1 MKVPELLSPVGD
13 LECLK
18 AAVQNGA
25 NTVYL
30 GASSFNARARA
41 TNFNNENLKEA
52 ILYAKLR
59 NVKVNLTLNTLLKE
73 NELNEAISLAVFAY
87 NCGVDAIIIQDLGL
101 AKFLHTNYPEIT
113 LHASTQMTVHNL
125 EGVKQLEAFGFKR
138 VVLSRELSISEIEY
152 IRKNTNVE
160 LEVFIHGALCIS
172 YSGQCLF
179 SSMVG
184 NRSGN
189 RGMCAQPCRLP
200 CELYSNKNL
209 LDKGFLLSPRDQS
222 AIDFLPA
229 LIKSG
234 IDCFKIEGRQKAPEY
249 VATVTKIYRKYIDF
263 IINNINLSDEE
274 LINQIHIMIEIP
286 NEITGLSDKEEL
298 LQVFNRGNFS
308 KGHFENEPNTKL
320 IYSKKPNNMGLYL
333 GKIQNF
339 NNQKGHITLKL
350 ENSISVGDRI
360 SINNENYTVS
370 ELMIKNKNYPTLDS
384 GNTVTLGRMKG
395 NISNGMSVFRI
406 ENKKLSTFAQSIFS
420 SEKELLNIPFDAE
433 ITIKK
438 ELPIKLTVYGKT
450 GFYKNLKVTIDSNII
465 PETAEN
471 QPVSKEKIIA
481 QLSKTGNTPFCFEN
495 INIDLE
501 NNLFI
506 PKISSLNELR
516 RNAFAELEN
525 KVKEIYTFNINDS
538 KNVSENDITNNIIGS
553 SDENKNNKDYNN
565 NNTNDN
571 VTALSPI
578 SSPSISLLLNILN
591 NNFNYAELTGIDA
604 LYIPYKYFLNSSYD
618 FTLET
623 LCNKFKVFL
632 YMPSIMREN
641 YFGALNSTIE
651 KSLNFGVKGFVISH
665 ISQIES
671 LRKYNLPVIGN
682 YTLNVYNN
690 ESIKTLKDFGLVK
703 FTPSVELEK
712 ADLLELLN
720 LASLPSELIVYGK
733 TPLMTNNYCY
743 LGKSNRCYKDCK
755 KLCLENSKFYLK
767 DRLGFEFRI
776 VPDNTCTIT
785 TIYNSK
791 ITSINYTDFINKINS
806 VRIDILDENLDDIQK
821 IINKVKK
828 NERFEGKDF
837 TNGKIK

>member
-350 ENSISVGDRI
+350 ENSISIGDRI

-406 ENKKLSTFAQSIFS
+406 ENKKLSIFAQSTFN

-438 ELPIKLTVYGKT
+438 GLPIKLTVYGKA
-450 GFYKNLKVTIDSNII
+450 GFYKNLKVTIDSDII
-465 PETAEN
+465 PENAEN

-506 PKISSLNELR
+506 PKISSLNKLR

-538 KNVSENDITNNIIGS
+538 KNVSDNDS
-553 SDENKNNKDYNN
+553 
-565 NNTNDN
+565 
-571 VTALSPI
+571 VTPLSPI

-712 ADLLELLN
+712 VDLLELLN

>member
-200 CELYSNKNL
+200 YELYSNKNL

-234 IDCFKIEGRQKAPEY
+234 IDCFKIEGRLKAPEY

-263 IINNINLSDEE
+263 IIKNINLSDEE
-274 LINQIHIMIEIP
+274 LINQIHTMIEIP

-370 ELMIKNKNYPTLDS
+370 ELMIKNKNYPTLDL

-406 ENKKLSTFAQSIFS
+406 ENKKLSTFAQSTFN

-438 ELPIKLTVYGKT
+438 GLPIKLTVYGKA
-450 GFYKNLKVTIDSNII
+450 GFYKNLKVTIDSDII

-495 INIDLE
+495 ININLE

-538 KNVSENDITNNIIGS
+538 KNVSDNDS
-553 SDENKNNKDYNN
+553 
-565 NNTNDN
+565 
-571 VTALSPI
+571 VTTLSPI
-578 SSPSISLLLNILN
+578 STPSISLLLNILN
-591 NNFNYAELTGIDA
+591 KNFNYAELTGIDA

-671 LRKYNLPVIGN
+671 LKKYNLPVIGN

-712 ADLLELLN
+712 VDLLELLN
-720 LASLPSELIVYGK
+720 LASLPSELIIYGK

>member
-350 ENSISVGDRI
+350 ENSISIGDRI

-406 ENKKLSTFAQSIFS
+406 ENKKLSIFAQSTFN

-438 ELPIKLTVYGKT
+438 GLPIKLTVYGKA
-450 GFYKNLKVTIDSNII
+450 GFYKNLKVTIDSDII
-465 PETAEN
+465 PENAEN

-506 PKISSLNELR
+506 PKISSLNKLR

-538 KNVSENDITNNIIGS
+538 KNVSDNDS
-553 SDENKNNKDYNN
+553 
-565 NNTNDN
+565 
-571 VTALSPI
+571 VTPLSPI

-690 ESIKTLKDFGLVK
+690 KSIKTLKDFGLVK

-712 ADLLELLN
+712 VDLLELLN

>member
-200 CELYSNKNL
+200 YELYSNKNL

-234 IDCFKIEGRQKAPEY
+234 IDCFKIEGRLKAPEY

-263 IINNINLSDEE
+263 IIKNINLSDEE
-274 LINQIHIMIEIP
+274 LINQIHTIIEIP

-395 NISNGMSVFRI
+395 NISNGMSIFRI
-406 ENKKLSTFAQSIFS
+406 ENKKLSTFAQSIFN

-438 ELPIKLTVYGKT
+438 GLPIKLTVYGKT

-525 KVKEIYTFNINDS
+525 KVKEIYTFNINDD
-538 KNVSENDITNNIIGS
+538 KNVSDNDS
-553 SDENKNNKDYNN
+553 
-565 NNTNDN
+565 
-571 VTALSPI
+571 VTPLSPI

-591 NNFNYAELTGIDA
+591 KNFNYTELAGIDA
-604 LYIPYKYFLNSSYD
+604 LYIPYKYFLNASYD
-618 FTLET
+618 YTLET

-651 KSLNFGVKGFVISH
+651 KSLNFGVRGFVISH

>member
-13 LECLK
+13 LKCLK
-18 AAVQNGA
+18 AAIQNGA

-41 TNFNNENLKEA
+41 TNFNDENLKEA

-73 NELNEAISLAVFAY
+73 DELNEAISLAVFAY

-138 VVLSRELSISEIEY
+138 VVLSRELSILEIEY

-200 CELYSNKNL
+200 YELYSNKNL

-234 IDCFKIEGRQKAPEY
+234 IDCFKIEGRLKAPEY
-249 VATVTKIYRKYIDF
+249 VATVTRIYRKYIDF
-263 IINNINLSDEE
+263 IIKNINLSDEE
-274 LINQIHIMIEIP
+274 LINQIHTMIEIP
-286 NEITGLSDKEEL
+286 NEITSLSDKEEL

-406 ENKKLSTFAQSIFS
+406 ENKKLSTFAQSIFN

-438 ELPIKLTVYGKT
+438 GLPIKLTVYGKT

-525 KVKEIYTFNINDS
+525 KVKEIYTFNINDD
-538 KNVSENDITNNIIGS
+538 KNVSDNDS
-553 SDENKNNKDYNN
+553 
-565 NNTNDN
+565 
-571 VTALSPI
+571 VTPLSPI

-591 NNFNYAELTGIDA
+591 KNFNYTELARIDA
-604 LYIPYKYFLNSSYD
+604 LYIPYKYFLNASYD
-618 FTLET
+618 YTLET

-651 KSLNFGVKGFVISH
+651 KSLNFGVRGFVISH

-828 NERFEGKDF
+828 NERFEGKEF

>member
-200 CELYSNKNL
+200 YELYSNKNL

-350 ENSISVGDRI
+350 ENSISIGDRI

-406 ENKKLSTFAQSIFS
+406 ENKKLSIFAQSIFS

-438 ELPIKLTVYGKT
+438 GLPIKLTVYGKA
-450 GFYKNLKVTIDSNII
+450 GFYKNLKVTIDSDII
-465 PETAEN
+465 PENAEN

-506 PKISSLNELR
+506 PKISSLNKLR

-538 KNVSENDITNNIIGS
+538 KNVSDNDS
-553 SDENKNNKDYNN
+553 
-565 NNTNDN
+565 
-571 VTALSPI
+571 VTPLSPI

-712 ADLLELLN
+712 VDLLELLN

>member
-200 CELYSNKNL
+200 YELYSNKNL

-234 IDCFKIEGRQKAPEY
+234 IDCFKIEGRLKAPEY

-263 IINNINLSDEE
+263 IIKNINLSDEE
-274 LINQIHIMIEIP
+274 LINQIHTMIEIP

-370 ELMIKNKNYPTLDS
+370 ELMIKNKNYPTLDL

-406 ENKKLSTFAQSIFS
+406 ENKKLSTFAQSTFN

-438 ELPIKLTVYGKT
+438 GLPIKLTVYGKA

-525 KVKEIYTFNINDS
+525 KVKEIYTFNINDD
-538 KNVSENDITNNIIGS
+538 KNVSDNDS
-553 SDENKNNKDYNN
+553 
-565 NNTNDN
+565 
-571 VTALSPI
+571 VTPLSPI

-591 NNFNYAELTGIDA
+591 KNFNYTELAGIDA
-604 LYIPYKYFLNSSYD
+604 LYIPYKYFLNASYD
-618 FTLET
+618 YTLET

-651 KSLNFGVKGFVISH
+651 KSLDFGAKGFVISH

-690 ESIKTLKDFGLVK
+690 ESIKTLKDFGLAK

-712 ADLLELLN
+712 VDLLELLN
-720 LASLPSELIVYGK
+720 LASLTSELIVYGK

>member
-200 CELYSNKNL
+200 YELYSNKNL

-234 IDCFKIEGRQKAPEY
+234 IDCFKIEGRLKAPEY

-263 IINNINLSDEE
+263 IIKNINLSDEE
-274 LINQIHIMIEIP
+274 LINQIHTILEIP

-370 ELMIKNKNYPTLDS
+370 ELMIKNKNYSTLDS

-406 ENKKLSTFAQSIFS
+406 ENKKLSTFAQSIFN

-438 ELPIKLTVYGKT
+438 GLPIKLTVYGKT

-525 KVKEIYTFNINDS
+525 KVKEIYTFNINDD
-538 KNVSENDITNNIIGS
+538 KNVSDNDS
-553 SDENKNNKDYNN
+553 
-565 NNTNDN
+565 
-571 VTALSPI
+571 VTPLSPI

-591 NNFNYAELTGIDA
+591 KNFNYTELAGIDA
-604 LYIPYKYFLNSSYD
+604 LYIPYKYFLNASYD
-618 FTLET
+618 YTLET

-651 KSLNFGVKGFVISH
+651 KSLNFGVRGFVISH

>member
-73 NELNEAISLAVFAY
+73 DELNEAISLAVFAY

-200 CELYSNKNL
+200 YELYSNQNL

-234 IDCFKIEGRQKAPEY
+234 IDCFKIEGRLKAPEY

-263 IINNINLSDEE
+263 IIKNINLSDEE
-274 LINQIHIMIEIP
+274 LINQIHTMIEIP

-320 IYSKKPNNMGLYL
+320 IYSKKPNNIGLYL
-333 GKIQNF
+333 GKIQNS

-360 SINNENYTVS
+360 SINHENYTVS
-370 ELMIKNKNYPTLDS
+370 ELMIKNKNYPTLNL

-406 ENKKLSTFAQSIFS
+406 ENKKLSIFAQSTFN

-438 ELPIKLTVYGKT
+438 GLPIKLTVYGKV
-450 GFYKNLKVTIDSNII
+450 GFYKNLKVTIDSDII

-495 INIDLE
+495 ISIDLE

-516 RNAFAELEN
+516 RNAFTELEN
-525 KVKEIYTFNINDS
+525 KVKEIYTFNINDD
-538 KNVSENDITNNIIGS
+538 KNVSDNDS
-553 SDENKNNKDYNN
+553 
-565 NNTNDN
+565 
-571 VTALSPI
+571 VTPLSPI

-591 NNFNYAELTGIDA
+591 KNFNYTELAGIDA
-604 LYIPYKYFLNSSYD
+604 LYIPYKYFLNASYD
-618 FTLET
+618 YTLET

-641 YFGALNSTIE
+641 YFSSLNSTIE

-671 LRKYNLPVIGN
+671 LKKYNLPVIGN

-720 LASLPSELIVYGK
+720 LANSPSELIVYGK

>member
-152 IRKNTNVE
+152 IRKNTNAE

-200 CELYSNKNL
+200 YELYSNKNL

-234 IDCFKIEGRQKAPEY
+234 IDCFKIEGRLKAPEY

-263 IINNINLSDEE
+263 IIKNINLSDEE
-274 LINQIHIMIEIP
+274 LINQIHTMIEIP

-370 ELMIKNKNYPTLDS
+370 ELMIKNKNYPTLDL

-406 ENKKLSTFAQSIFS
+406 ENKKLSTFAQSTFN

-438 ELPIKLTVYGKT
+438 GLPIKLTVYGKA
-450 GFYKNLKVTIDSNII
+450 GFYKNLKVTIDSDII

-525 KVKEIYTFNINDS
+525 KVKEIYTFNINDD
-538 KNVSENDITNNIIGS
+538 KNVSDNDS
-553 SDENKNNKDYNN
+553 
-565 NNTNDN
+565 
-571 VTALSPI
+571 VTPLSPI

-591 NNFNYAELTGIDA
+591 KNFNYTELTGIDA
-604 LYIPYKYFLNSSYD
+604 LYIPYKYFLNASYD
-618 FTLET
+618 YTLET

-651 KSLNFGVKGFVISH
+651 KSLNFGAKGFVISH

-690 ESIKTLKDFGLVK
+690 ESIKTLKDFGLAK

-712 ADLLELLN
+712 VDLLELLN

>member
-113 LHASTQMTVHNL
+113 LHTSTQMTVHNL
-125 EGVKQLEAFGFKR
+125 EGIKQLEAFGFKR

-200 CELYSNKNL
+200 YELYSNKNL

-234 IDCFKIEGRQKAPEY
+234 IDCFKIEGRLKAPEY

-263 IINNINLSDEE
+263 IIKNINLSDEE
-274 LINQIHIMIEIP
+274 LINQIHTMIEIP

-406 ENKKLSTFAQSIFS
+406 ENKKLSTFAQSTFN

-438 ELPIKLTVYGKT
+438 GLPIKLTVYGKT

-525 KVKEIYTFNINDS
+525 KVKEIYTFNINDD
-538 KNVSENDITNNIIGS
+538 KNVSDNDS
-553 SDENKNNKDYNN
+553 
-565 NNTNDN
+565 
-571 VTALSPI
+571 VTPLSPI

-591 NNFNYAELTGIDA
+591 KNFNYTELTGIDA
-604 LYIPYKYFLNSSYD
+604 LYIPYKYFLNASYD
-618 FTLET
+618 YTLET

-651 KSLNFGVKGFVISH
+651 KSLNFGAKGFVISH

-690 ESIKTLKDFGLVK
+690 ESIKTLKDFGLAK

-712 ADLLELLN
+712 VDLLELLN

>member
-200 CELYSNKNL
+200 YELYSNKNL

-234 IDCFKIEGRQKAPEY
+234 IDCFKIEGRLKAPEY

-263 IINNINLSDEE
+263 IIKNINLSDEE
-274 LINQIHIMIEIP
+274 LINQIHTMIEIP

-370 ELMIKNKNYPTLDS
+370 ELMIKNKNYPTLDL

-406 ENKKLSTFAQSIFS
+406 ENKKLSTFAQSTFN

-438 ELPIKLTVYGKT
+438 GLPIKLTVYGKT

-525 KVKEIYTFNINDS
+525 KVKEIYTFNINDD
-538 KNVSENDITNNIIGS
+538 KNVSDNDS
-553 SDENKNNKDYNN
+553 
-565 NNTNDN
+565 
-571 VTALSPI
+571 VTPLSPI

-591 NNFNYAELTGIDA
+591 KNFNYTELTGIDA
-604 LYIPYKYFLNSSYD
+604 LYIPYKYFLNASYD
-618 FTLET
+618 YTLET

-690 ESIKTLKDFGLVK
+690 ESIKTLKDFGLVN

-712 ADLLELLN
+712 VDLLELLN

>member
-1 MKVPELLSPVGD
+1 
-13 LECLK
+13 
-18 AAVQNGA
+18 
-25 NTVYL
+25 
-30 GASSFNARARA
+30 
-41 TNFNNENLKEA
+41 
-52 ILYAKLR
+52 
-59 NVKVNLTLNTLLKE
+59 
-73 NELNEAISLAVFAY
+73 
-87 NCGVDAIIIQDLGL
+87 
-101 AKFLHTNYPEIT
+101 
-113 LHASTQMTVHNL
+113 
-125 EGVKQLEAFGFKR
+125 
-138 VVLSRELSISEIEY
+138 
-152 IRKNTNVE
+152 
-160 LEVFIHGALCIS
+160 
-172 YSGQCLF
+172 
-179 SSMVG
+179 
-184 NRSGN
+184 
-189 RGMCAQPCRLP
+189 
-200 CELYSNKNL
+200 
-209 LDKGFLLSPRDQS
+209 
-222 AIDFLPA
+222 
-229 LIKSG
+229 
-234 IDCFKIEGRQKAPEY
+234 
-249 VATVTKIYRKYIDF
+249 
-263 IINNINLSDEE
+263 
-274 LINQIHIMIEIP
+274 
-286 NEITGLSDKEEL
+286 
-298 LQVFNRGNFS
+298 
-308 KGHFENEPNTKL
+308 
-320 IYSKKPNNMGLYL
+320 
-333 GKIQNF
+333 
-339 NNQKGHITLKL
+339 
-350 ENSISVGDRI
+350 
-360 SINNENYTVS
+360 
-370 ELMIKNKNYPTLDS
+370 MIKNKNYPTLDS

-438 ELPIKLTVYGKT
+438 GLPIKLTVYGKT

-525 KVKEIYTFNINDS
+525 KVKEIYTFNINDD
-538 KNVSENDITNNIIGS
+538 KNVSDNDS
-553 SDENKNNKDYNN
+553 
-565 NNTNDN
+565 
-571 VTALSPI
+571 VTPLSPI

-712 ADLLELLN
+712 TDLLELLN

>member
-125 EGVKQLEAFGFKR
+125 EGIKQLEAFGFKR

-200 CELYSNKNL
+200 YELYSNKNL

-234 IDCFKIEGRQKAPEY
+234 IDCFKIEGRLKAPEY

-263 IINNINLSDEE
+263 IIKNINLSDEE
-274 LINQIHIMIEIP
+274 LINQIHTMIEIP

-406 ENKKLSTFAQSIFS
+406 ENKKLSTFAQSTFN

-438 ELPIKLTVYGKT
+438 GLPIKLTVYGKT

-525 KVKEIYTFNINDS
+525 KVKEIYTFNINDD
-538 KNVSENDITNNIIGS
+538 KNVSDNDS
-553 SDENKNNKDYNN
+553 
-565 NNTNDN
+565 
-571 VTALSPI
+571 VTPLSPI

-591 NNFNYAELTGIDA
+591 KNFNYTELTGIDA
-604 LYIPYKYFLNSSYD
+604 LYIPYKYFLNASYD
-618 FTLET
+618 YTLET

-651 KSLNFGVKGFVISH
+651 KSLNFGAKGFVISH

-690 ESIKTLKDFGLVK
+690 ESIKTLKDFGLAK

-712 ADLLELLN
+712 VDLLELLN

>member
-200 CELYSNKNL
+200 YELYSNKNL

-234 IDCFKIEGRQKAPEY
+234 IDCFKIEGRLKAPEY

-263 IINNINLSDEE
+263 IIKNINLSDEE
-274 LINQIHIMIEIP
+274 LINQIHTMIEIP

-370 ELMIKNKNYPTLDS
+370 ELMIKNKNYPTLDL

-406 ENKKLSTFAQSIFS
+406 ENKKLSTFAQSTFN

-438 ELPIKLTVYGKT
+438 GLPIKLTVYGKT

-525 KVKEIYTFNINDS
+525 KVKEIYTFNINDD
-538 KNVSENDITNNIIGS
+538 KNVSDNDS
-553 SDENKNNKDYNN
+553 
-565 NNTNDN
+565 
-571 VTALSPI
+571 VTPLSPI

-591 NNFNYAELTGIDA
+591 KNFNYTELAGIDA

>member
-73 NELNEAISLAVFAY
+73 DELNEAISLAVFAY

-200 CELYSNKNL
+200 YELYSNQNL

-234 IDCFKIEGRQKAPEY
+234 IDCFKIEGRLKAPEY

-263 IINNINLSDEE
+263 IIKNINLSDEE
-274 LINQIHIMIEIP
+274 LINQIHTMIEIP

-339 NNQKGHITLKL
+339 NAQKGHITLKL

-370 ELMIKNKNYPTLDS
+370 ELMIKNKNYPTLNL

-406 ENKKLSTFAQSIFS
+406 ENKKLSIFAQSTFN

-438 ELPIKLTVYGKT
+438 GLPIKLTVYGKV
-450 GFYKNLKVTIDSNII
+450 GFYKNLKVTIDSDII

-525 KVKEIYTFNINDS
+525 KVKEIYTFNINDG
-538 KNVSENDITNNIIGS
+538 KNVSDNDS
-553 SDENKNNKDYNN
+553 
-565 NNTNDN
+565 
-571 VTALSPI
+571 VTPLSPI
-578 SSPSISLLLNILN
+578 SSLNIALLLNILN
-591 NNFNYAELTGIDA
+591 KNFNYAELTGIDA

-618 FTLET
+618 YTLET

-641 YFGALNSTIE
+641 YFVALNSTIE
-651 KSLNFGVKGFVISH
+651 KSLKIGIKGFVISH

-671 LRKYNLPVIGN
+671 LRKYNLPIIGN

-743 LGKSNRCYKDCK
+743 LGKSNHCYKDCK

>member
-200 CELYSNKNL
+200 YELYSNKNL

-234 IDCFKIEGRQKAPEY
+234 IDCFKIEGRLKAPEY

-263 IINNINLSDEE
+263 IIKNINLSDEE
-274 LINQIHIMIEIP
+274 LINQIHTMLEIP

-406 ENKKLSTFAQSIFS
+406 ENKKLSTFAQSTFN

-438 ELPIKLTVYGKT
+438 GLPIKLTVYGKA
-450 GFYKNLKVTIDSNII
+450 GFYQNLKVTIDSDII
-465 PETAEN
+465 PETAEK

-506 PKISSLNELR
+506 PKISSLNKLR

-525 KVKEIYTFNINDS
+525 KVKEIYTFNINDD
-538 KNVSENDITNNIIGS
+538 KNVSDNDS
-553 SDENKNNKDYNN
+553 
-565 NNTNDN
+565 
-571 VTALSPI
+571 VTPLSPI

-591 NNFNYAELTGIDA
+591 KNFNYTELTGIDA
-604 LYIPYKYFLNSSYD
+604 LYIPYKYFLNASYD
-618 FTLET
+618 YTLET

-651 KSLNFGVKGFVISH
+651 KSLNFGAKGFVISH

-690 ESIKTLKDFGLVK
+690 ESIKTLKDFGLAK

-712 ADLLELLN
+712 VDLLELLN

>member
-41 TNFNNENLKEA
+41 TNFNDENLKEA

-73 NELNEAISLAVFAY
+73 DELNEAISLAVFAY

-200 CELYSNKNL
+200 YELYSNKNL

-234 IDCFKIEGRQKAPEY
+234 IDCFKIEGRLKAPEY

-263 IINNINLSDEE
+263 IIKNINLSDEE
-274 LINQIHIMIEIP
+274 LINQIHTMIEIP
-286 NEITGLSDKEEL
+286 NEITSLSDKEEL

-370 ELMIKNKNYPTLDS
+370 ELMIKNKNYSTLDS

-406 ENKKLSTFAQSIFS
+406 ENKKLSTFAQSIFN

-438 ELPIKLTVYGKT
+438 GLPIKLTVYGKT

-525 KVKEIYTFNINDS
+525 KVKEIYTFNINDD
-538 KNVSENDITNNIIGS
+538 KNVSDNDS
-553 SDENKNNKDYNN
+553 
-565 NNTNDN
+565 
-571 VTALSPI
+571 VTPLSPI

-591 NNFNYAELTGIDA
+591 KNFNYTELAGIDA
-604 LYIPYKYFLNSSYD
+604 LYIPYKYFLNASYD
-618 FTLET
+618 YTLET

-651 KSLNFGVKGFVISH
+651 KSLNFGVRGFVISH

>member
-200 CELYSNKNL
+200 YELYSNKNL

-234 IDCFKIEGRQKAPEY
+234 IDCFKIEGRLKAPEY

-263 IINNINLSDEE
+263 IIKNINLSDEE
-274 LINQIHIMIEIP
+274 LINQIHTMIEIP

-370 ELMIKNKNYPTLDS
+370 ELMIKNKNYPTLDL

-406 ENKKLSTFAQSIFS
+406 ENKKLSTFAQSTFN

-438 ELPIKLTVYGKT
+438 GLPIKLTVYGKT

-525 KVKEIYTFNINDS
+525 KVKEIYTFNINDD
-538 KNVSENDITNNIIGS
+538 KNVSDNDS
-553 SDENKNNKDYNN
+553 
-565 NNTNDN
+565 
-571 VTALSPI
+571 VTPLSPI

-591 NNFNYAELTGIDA
+591 KNFNYTELTGIDA
-604 LYIPYKYFLNSSYD
+604 LYIPYKYFLNASYD
-618 FTLET
+618 YTLET

-651 KSLNFGVKGFVISH
+651 KSLNFGAKGFVISH

-690 ESIKTLKDFGLVK
+690 ESIKTLKDFGLAK

-720 LASLPSELIVYGK
+720 LASLPSELIIYGK

-743 LGKSNRCYKDCK
+743 LGKSNCCYKDCK

>member
-200 CELYSNKNL
+200 YELYSNKNL

-234 IDCFKIEGRQKAPEY
+234 IDCFKIEGRLKAPEY

-263 IINNINLSDEE
+263 IIKNINLSDEE
-274 LINQIHIMIEIP
+274 LINQIHTMIEIP

-370 ELMIKNKNYPTLDS
+370 ELMIKNKNYPTLDL

-406 ENKKLSTFAQSIFS
+406 ENKKLSTFAQSTFN

-438 ELPIKLTVYGKT
+438 GLPIKLTVYGKT

-525 KVKEIYTFNINDS
+525 KVKEIYTFNINDD
-538 KNVSENDITNNIIGS
+538 KNVSDNDS
-553 SDENKNNKDYNN
+553 
-565 NNTNDN
+565 
-571 VTALSPI
+571 VTPLSPI

-591 NNFNYAELTGIDA
+591 KNFNYTELTGIDA
-604 LYIPYKYFLNSSYD
+604 LYIPYKYFLNASYD
-618 FTLET
+618 YTLET

-651 KSLNFGVKGFVISH
+651 KSLNFGAKGFVISH

-690 ESIKTLKDFGLVK
+690 ESIKTLKDFGLAK

-712 ADLLELLN
+712 VDLLELLN

>member
-13 LECLK
+13 LKCLK

-73 NELNEAISLAVFAY
+73 DELNEAISLAVFAY

-101 AKFLHTNYPEIT
+101 AKFLHTNYPKIT

-160 LEVFIHGALCIS
+160 LEAFIHGALCIS

-179 SSMVG
+179 SSMIG

-200 CELYSNKNL
+200 YELYSNQNL

-234 IDCFKIEGRQKAPEY
+234 IDCFKIEGRLKAPEY
-249 VATVTKIYRKYIDF
+249 VATVTRIYRKYIDF
-263 IINNINLSDEE
+263 IIKNINLSDEE
-274 LINQIHIMIEIP
+274 LINKIHTMIEIP

-339 NNQKGHITLKL
+339 NAQKGHIALKL

-384 GNTVTLGRMKG
+384 GNKVTLGRMKG

-406 ENKKLSTFAQSIFS
+406 ENKKLSTFAQSTFN

-433 ITIKK
+433 IAVKK
-438 ELPIKLTVYGKT
+438 GLPIKLTVYGKT

-538 KNVSENDITNNIIGS
+538 KNVSDNDS
-553 SDENKNNKDYNN
+553 
-565 NNTNDN
+565 
-571 VTALSPI
+571 VTPLSPI

-591 NNFNYAELTGIDA
+591 KNFNYTELAGIDA
-604 LYIPYKYFLNSSYD
+604 LYIPYKYFLNASYD
-618 FTLET
+618 YILET

>member
-200 CELYSNKNL
+200 YELYSNKNL

-229 LIKSG
+229 LIKCG
-234 IDCFKIEGRQKAPEY
+234 IDCFKIEGRLKAPEY

-263 IINNINLSDEE
+263 IIKNINLSDEE
-274 LINQIHIMIEIP
+274 LINQIHTMIEIP

-370 ELMIKNKNYPTLDS
+370 ELMIKNKNYPTLDL

-406 ENKKLSTFAQSIFS
+406 ENKKLSTFAQSTFN

-438 ELPIKLTVYGKT
+438 GLPIKLTVYGKT

-525 KVKEIYTFNINDS
+525 KVKEIYTFNINDD
-538 KNVSENDITNNIIGS
+538 KNVSDNDS
-553 SDENKNNKDYNN
+553 
-565 NNTNDN
+565 
-571 VTALSPI
+571 VTPLSPI

-591 NNFNYAELTGIDA
+591 KNFNYTELTGIDA
-604 LYIPYKYFLNSSYD
+604 LYIPYKYFLNASYD
-618 FTLET
+618 YTLET

-690 ESIKTLKDFGLVK
+690 ESIKTLKDFGLVN

-712 ADLLELLN
+712 VDLLELLN

-806 VRIDILDENLDDIQK
+806 VRIDILDENLDNIQK

>member
-152 IRKNTNVE
+152 IRKNTNAE

-200 CELYSNKNL
+200 YELYSNKNL

-234 IDCFKIEGRQKAPEY
+234 IDCFKIEGRLKAPEY
-249 VATVTKIYRKYIDF
+249 VTTVTKIYRKYIDF
-263 IINNINLSDEE
+263 IIKNINLSDEE
-274 LINQIHIMIEIP
+274 LINQIHTMIEIP

-370 ELMIKNKNYPTLDS
+370 ELMIKNKNYPTLDL

-406 ENKKLSTFAQSIFS
+406 ENKKLSTFAQSTFN

-438 ELPIKLTVYGKT
+438 GLPIKLTVYGKA
-450 GFYKNLKVTIDSNII
+450 GFYKNLKVTIDSDII

-538 KNVSENDITNNIIGS
+538 KNVSDNDS
-553 SDENKNNKDYNN
+553 
-565 NNTNDN
+565 
-571 VTALSPI
+571 VTPLSPI

>member
-350 ENSISVGDRI
+350 ENSISIGDRI

-525 KVKEIYTFNINDS
+525 KVKEIYTFNINDD
-538 KNVSENDITNNIIGS
+538 KNVSDNDS
-553 SDENKNNKDYNN
+553 
-565 NNTNDN
+565 
-571 VTALSPI
+571 VTPLSPI

-690 ESIKTLKDFGLVK
+690 KSIKTLKDFGLVK

>member
-73 NELNEAISLAVFAY
+73 DELNEAISLAVFAY

-200 CELYSNKNL
+200 YELYSNQNL

-234 IDCFKIEGRQKAPEY
+234 IDCFKIEGRLKAPEY

-263 IINNINLSDEE
+263 IIKNINLSDEE
-274 LINQIHIMIEIP
+274 LINQIHTMIEIP

-320 IYSKKPNNMGLYL
+320 IYSKKPNNIGLYL
-333 GKIQNF
+333 GKIQNS

-360 SINNENYTVS
+360 SINHENYTVS
-370 ELMIKNKNYPTLDS
+370 ELMIKNKNYPTLNL

-406 ENKKLSTFAQSIFS
+406 ENKKLSIFAQSTFN

-438 ELPIKLTVYGKT
+438 GLPIKLTVYGKV
-450 GFYKNLKVTIDSNII
+450 GFYKNLKVTIDSDII

-495 INIDLE
+495 ISIDLE

-516 RNAFAELEN
+516 RNAFTELEN
-525 KVKEIYTFNINDS
+525 KVKEIYTFNINDD
-538 KNVSENDITNNIIGS
+538 KNVSDNDS
-553 SDENKNNKDYNN
+553 
-565 NNTNDN
+565 
-571 VTALSPI
+571 VTPLSPI

-591 NNFNYAELTGIDA
+591 KNFNYTELAGIDA
-604 LYIPYKYFLNSSYD
+604 LYIPYKYFLNASYD
-618 FTLET
+618 YTLET

-641 YFGALNSTIE
+641 YFSSLNSTIE

-671 LRKYNLPVIGN
+671 LKKYNLPVIGN

-743 LGKSNRCYKDCK
+743 LGKSNHCYKDCK

>member
-152 IRKNTNVE
+152 IRKNTNAE

-200 CELYSNKNL
+200 YELYSNKNL

-234 IDCFKIEGRQKAPEY
+234 IDCFKIEGRLKAPEY

-263 IINNINLSDEE
+263 IIKNINLSDEE
-274 LINQIHIMIEIP
+274 LINQIHTMIEIP

-320 IYSKKPNNMGLYL
+320 IYSQKPNNMGLYL

-438 ELPIKLTVYGKT
+438 GLPIKLTVYGKT

-538 KNVSENDITNNIIGS
+538 KNVSDNDS
-553 SDENKNNKDYNN
+553 
-565 NNTNDN
+565 
-571 VTALSPI
+571 VTPLSPI

>member
-200 CELYSNKNL
+200 YELYSNKNL

-234 IDCFKIEGRQKAPEY
+234 IDCFKIEGRLKAPEY

-263 IINNINLSDEE
+263 IIKNINLSDEE
-274 LINQIHIMIEIP
+274 LINQIHTMIEIP

-406 ENKKLSTFAQSIFS
+406 ENKKLSTFAQSTFN

-433 ITIKK
+433 IKIKK
-438 ELPIKLTVYGKT
+438 GLPIKLTVYGKA
-450 GFYKNLKVTIDSNII
+450 GFYKNLKVTIDSDII

-525 KVKEIYTFNINDS
+525 KVKEIYTFNINDD
-538 KNVSENDITNNIIGS
+538 KNVSDNDS
-553 SDENKNNKDYNN
+553 
-565 NNTNDN
+565 
-571 VTALSPI
+571 VTPLSPI

-591 NNFNYAELTGIDA
+591 KNFNYTELAGIDA

-618 FTLET
+618 YTLET

-720 LASLPSELIVYGK
+720 LANLPSELIVYGK

>member
-125 EGVKQLEAFGFKR
+125 EGIKQLEAFGFKR

-200 CELYSNKNL
+200 YELYSNKNL

-234 IDCFKIEGRQKAPEY
+234 IDCFKIEGRLKAPEY

-263 IINNINLSDEE
+263 IIKNINLSDEE
-274 LINQIHIMIEIP
+274 LINQIHTMIEIP

-339 NNQKGHITLKL
+339 NAQKGHITLKL

-370 ELMIKNKNYPTLDS
+370 ELMIKNKNYPTLDL

-406 ENKKLSTFAQSIFS
+406 ENKKLSTFAQSTFN

-438 ELPIKLTVYGKT
+438 GLPIKLTVYGKT

-525 KVKEIYTFNINDS
+525 KVKEIYTFNINDN
-538 KNVSENDITNNIIGS
+538 KNVSDNDS
-553 SDENKNNKDYNN
+553 
-565 NNTNDN
+565 
-571 VTALSPI
+571 VTPLSPI

-591 NNFNYAELTGIDA
+591 KNFNYTELAGIDA

-690 ESIKTLKDFGLVK
+690 ESIKTLKDFRLAK

>member
-18 AAVQNGA
+18 VAVQNGA

-59 NVKVNLTLNTLLKE
+59 NVKVNLTLNPLLKE

-200 CELYSNKNL
+200 YELYSNKNL

-222 AIDFLPA
+222 AIDFLPV

-234 IDCFKIEGRQKAPEY
+234 IDCFKIEGRLKAPEY

-263 IINNINLSDEE
+263 IIKNINLSDKE
-274 LINQIHIMIEIP
+274 LINQIHTMIEIP

-370 ELMIKNKNYPTLDS
+370 ELMIKNKNYSTLDS

-406 ENKKLSTFAQSIFS
+406 ENKKLSTFAQSIFN

-438 ELPIKLTVYGKT
+438 RLPIKLTVYGKT

-525 KVKEIYTFNINDS
+525 KVKEIYTFNINDD
-538 KNVSENDITNNIIGS
+538 KNVSDNDS
-553 SDENKNNKDYNN
+553 
-565 NNTNDN
+565 
-571 VTALSPI
+571 VTPLSPI

-591 NNFNYAELTGIDA
+591 KNFNYTELAGIDA
-604 LYIPYKYFLNSSYD
+604 LYIPYKYFLNASYD
-618 FTLET
+618 YTLET

-733 TPLMTNNYCY
+733 TTLMTNNYCY

>member
-73 NELNEAISLAVFAY
+73 DELNEAISLAVFAY

-200 CELYSNKNL
+200 YELYSNQNL

-234 IDCFKIEGRQKAPEY
+234 IDCFKIEGRLKAPEY

-263 IINNINLSDEE
+263 IIKNINLSDEE
-274 LINQIHIMIEIP
+274 LINQIHTMIEIP

-320 IYSKKPNNMGLYL
+320 IYSKKPNNIGLYL
-333 GKIQNF
+333 GKIQNS

-360 SINNENYTVS
+360 SINHENYTVS
-370 ELMIKNKNYPTLDS
+370 ELMIKNKNYPTLNL

-406 ENKKLSTFAQSIFS
+406 ENKKLSIFAQSTFN

-438 ELPIKLTVYGKT
+438 GLPIKLTVYGKV
-450 GFYKNLKVTIDSNII
+450 GFYKNLKVTIDSDII

-495 INIDLE
+495 ISIDLE

-516 RNAFAELEN
+516 RNAFTELEN
-525 KVKEIYTFNINDS
+525 KVKEIYTFNINDD
-538 KNVSENDITNNIIGS
+538 KNVSDNDS
-553 SDENKNNKDYNN
+553 
-565 NNTNDN
+565 
-571 VTALSPI
+571 VTPLSPI

-591 NNFNYAELTGIDA
+591 KNFNYTELAGIDA
-604 LYIPYKYFLNSSYD
+604 LYIPYKYFLNASYD
-618 FTLET
+618 YTLET

-641 YFGALNSTIE
+641 YFSSLNSTIE

-671 LRKYNLPVIGN
+671 LKKYNLPVIGN

-720 LASLPSELIVYGK
+720 LANSPSELIVYGK

-828 NERFEGKDF
+828 NERFEGTDF

>member
-200 CELYSNKNL
+200 YELYSNKNL

-406 ENKKLSTFAQSIFS
+406 ENKKLSIFAQSTFN

-438 ELPIKLTVYGKT
+438 GLPIKLTVYGKA
-450 GFYKNLKVTIDSNII
+450 GFYKNLKVTIDSDII
-465 PETAEN
+465 PENAEN

-506 PKISSLNELR
+506 PKISSLNKLR

-538 KNVSENDITNNIIGS
+538 KNVSDNDS
-553 SDENKNNKDYNN
+553 
-565 NNTNDN
+565 
-571 VTALSPI
+571 VTPLSPI

-712 ADLLELLN
+712 VDLLELLN

>member
-200 CELYSNKNL
+200 YELYSNKNL

-234 IDCFKIEGRQKAPEY
+234 IDCFKIEGRLKAPEY

-263 IINNINLSDEE
+263 IIENINLSNEN
-274 LINQIHIMIEIP
+274 LINKIYTMIEMP

-370 ELMIKNKNYPTLDS
+370 ELMIKNKNYPTLDL

-406 ENKKLSTFAQSIFS
+406 ENKKLSTFAQSTFN
-420 SEKELLNIPFDAE
+420 SEKELLNIPLDAE
-433 ITIKK
+433 ITVKK
-438 ELPIKLTVYGKT
+438 GLPIKLTVYGKV

-525 KVKEIYTFNINDS
+525 KVKEIYTFNINDD
-538 KNVSENDITNNIIGS
+538 KNVSDNDS
-553 SDENKNNKDYNN
+553 
-565 NNTNDN
+565 
-571 VTALSPI
+571 VTPLSPI

-591 NNFNYAELTGIDA
+591 NNFNYTELTGIDA
-604 LYIPYKYFLNSSYD
+604 LYIPYKYFLNASYD
-618 FTLET
+618 YTLET

-651 KSLNFGVKGFVISH
+651 KSLNFGVRGFVISH

-671 LRKYNLPVIGN
+671 LRKYNLLVIGN

>member
-200 CELYSNKNL
+200 YELYSNKNL

-234 IDCFKIEGRQKAPEY
+234 IDCFKIEGRLKAPEY

-263 IINNINLSDEE
+263 IIKNINLSYEE
-274 LINQIHIMIEIP
+274 LINQIHTMIEIP

-406 ENKKLSTFAQSIFS
+406 ENKKLSTFAQSIFN

-438 ELPIKLTVYGKT
+438 GLPIKLTVYGKT

-525 KVKEIYTFNINDS
+525 KVKEIYTFNINDN
-538 KNVSENDITNNIIGS
+538 KNVSDNDS
-553 SDENKNNKDYNN
+553 
-565 NNTNDN
+565 
-571 VTALSPI
+571 VTPLSPI

-591 NNFNYAELTGIDA
+591 KNFNYTELAGIDA
-604 LYIPYKYFLNSSYD
+604 LYIPYKYFLNASYD
-618 FTLET
+618 YTLET

-671 LRKYNLPVIGN
+671 LKKYNLPVIGN

-712 ADLLELLN
+712 VDLLELLN
-720 LASLPSELIVYGK
+720 LASLPSELIIYGK

>member
-525 KVKEIYTFNINDS
+525 KVKEIYTFNINDD
-538 KNVSENDITNNIIGS
+538 KNVSDNDS
-553 SDENKNNKDYNN
+553 
-565 NNTNDN
+565 
-571 VTALSPI
+571 VTPLSPI

>member
-200 CELYSNKNL
+200 YELYSNKNL

-234 IDCFKIEGRQKAPEY
+234 IDCFKIEGRLKAPEY

-263 IINNINLSDEE
+263 IIKNINLSDEE
-274 LINQIHIMIEIP
+274 LINQIHTMIEIP

-406 ENKKLSTFAQSIFS
+406 ENKKLTTFAQSIFS

-438 ELPIKLTVYGKT
+438 GLPIKLTVYGKA
-450 GFYKNLKVTIDSNII
+450 GFYKNLKVTIDSDII

-525 KVKEIYTFNINDS
+525 KVKEIYTFNINDD
-538 KNVSENDITNNIIGS
+538 KNVSDNDS
-553 SDENKNNKDYNN
+553 
-565 NNTNDN
+565 
-571 VTALSPI
+571 VTPLSPI

-591 NNFNYAELTGIDA
+591 NNFNYAELAGIDA
-604 LYIPYKYFLNSSYD
+604 LYIPYKYFLNASYD
-618 FTLET
+618 YTLET

-632 YMPSIMREN
+632 YMPSIIREN
-641 YFGALNSTIE
+641 YFSSLNSTIE
-651 KSLNFGVKGFVISH
+651 KSLKLGVKGFVISH

-712 ADLLELLN
+712 TDLLELLN

>member
-200 CELYSNKNL
+200 YELYSNKNL

-350 ENSISVGDRI
+350 ENSISIGDRI

-406 ENKKLSTFAQSIFS
+406 ENKKLSIFAQSTFN

-438 ELPIKLTVYGKT
+438 GLPIKLTVYGKA
-450 GFYKNLKVTIDSNII
+450 GFYKNLKVTIDSDII
-465 PETAEN
+465 PENAEN

-506 PKISSLNELR
+506 PKISSLNKLR

-538 KNVSENDITNNIIGS
+538 KNVSDNDS
-553 SDENKNNKDYNN
+553 
-565 NNTNDN
+565 
-571 VTALSPI
+571 VTPLSPI

-712 ADLLELLN
+712 VDLLELLN

>member
-200 CELYSNKNL
+200 YELYSNKNL

-339 NNQKGHITLKL
+339 NNQNGHITLKL

-438 ELPIKLTVYGKT
+438 GLPIKLTVYGKT

-525 KVKEIYTFNINDS
+525 KVKEIYTFNINDD
-538 KNVSENDITNNIIGS
+538 KNVSDNDS
-553 SDENKNNKDYNN
+553 
-565 NNTNDN
+565 
-571 VTALSPI
+571 VTPLSPI

-712 ADLLELLN
+712 TDLLELLN